1 VIYKIQSIL
10 QNNYTINV
18 IDLPLETTFSSLQT
32 QDQYF
37 DSLNCL
43 DFLLQVEKEFNIQ
56 FPPELQIKTIGQ
68 LLDEINKR
76 IVK

>member
-1 VIYKIQSIL
+1 MIYKIQSVL
-10 QNNYTINV
+10 QKNYTINI

-32 QDQYF
+32 QDQSF

-43 DFLLQVEKEFNIQ
+43 AFLLQIEQEFDIE